1 MKSALIIGFLALL
14 FWETDSLAQNKPTEE
29 LVKAAATPAGAL
41 AVHKKIAQEAAQW
54 TIQTFFIPQRDY
66 PRTALVE
73 LADKTMQ
80 GAMPARPPFEK
91 GGAPVP
97 IRRENTRRGGLVRSI
112 LTFNNGERFEAWTF
126 NGSTLVLNRSQK
138 TVFRLVGN
146 SEMSELTGIIKHAD
160 FKETDFPEL
169 AWMWNQKPVAE
180 VVLHDQRFWIFE
192 NRASS
197 SDALE
202 ATKQDKRLFAIV
214 SQQTGLPLFAV
225 DGILCSV
232 YSYGTPPSSLSL
244 PADVQDEL
252 EKWKLEIAT
261 INAAPPRYP

>member
-1 MKSALIIGFLALL
+1 MKSALVVGLLALL
-14 FWETDSLAQNKPTEE
+14 LWEGDSLAQNTPPEAS
-29 LVKAAATPAGAL
+29 VSAAATQAGAL
-41 AVHKKIAQEAAQW
+41 AVQKKIAPEAAHW
-54 TIQTFFIPQRDY
+54 MTQTFYISQRDY
-66 PRTALVE
+66 PRAALVE
-73 LADKTMQ
+73 LASKTMQ
-80 GAMPARPPFEK
+80 GAMPAQPPLEK
-91 GGAPVP
+91 GCAPVP

-112 LTFNNGERFEAWTF
+112 FTLNNAERLEAWTF
-126 NGSTLVLNRSQK
+126 NGSTLVLNRTQK